1 MKRMS
6 KKQGSKK
13 QSIVNDNTIN
23 ENTISKSIV
32 NKDRNEKKIKS
43 DYDKEMDFSD
53 ICNYI
58 QSYGYSIRTGS
69 IGLQTTSNGDYI
81 HVLDIFKNEETG
93 IEERVKYFVEYK
105 ENRLHKQIPF
115 NLLGYDA
122 VEFGNEIARKGT
134 PLKSNDTIVM
144 NYLILKENAIF
155 EISCNL
161 EILHMLEIKKG
172 SQLHCSNLH
181 LLNIDSES
189 EDHESFDQFM
199 IKRTDSTPEKNGWY
213 IISTKKE
220 SKIQTTYNDTNSNRV
235 VTFSVIKEGNEPE
248 SDENNDILS
257 RIRKYILLIYGE
269 YHIKGYYTKNEFG
282 ESYLSFINDGQT
294 TSSIH
299 FENCSIYLA
308 RNASIECNAN
318 IRFITTNDNSQN
330 DQQNNLIL
338 YNKINGTLNCR
349 TLEFRND

>member
-1 MKRMS
+1 MS
-6 KKQGSKK
+6 NNQRSKK
-13 QSIVNDNTIN
+13 QSTDNIIS
-23 ENTISKSIV
+23 ESTISKNIV

-58 QSYGYSIRTGS
+58 QSYGYSIRIGS

-122 VEFGNEIARKGT
+122 VELGSETARKGT
-134 PLKSNDTIVM
+134 PLKSSDTIVM
-144 NYLILKENAIF
+144 DYLILKENAIF
-155 EISCNL
+155 EIPCNL
-161 EILHMLEIKKG
+161 EVLHMLEIKKG

-189 EDHESFDQFM
+189 EVHESFDQF
-199 IKRTDSTPEKNGWY
+199 IIERKDSTPEKNGWY
-213 IISTKKE
+213 INSTKKG
-220 SKIQTTYNDTNSNRV
+220 SKIQSNYNDTNSNRV
-235 VTFSVIKEGNEPE
+235 VTFSMIKEENEPGTDD
-248 SDENNDILS
+248 SNSIRN
-257 RIRKYILLIYGE
+257 RIRKCILLIYGE
-269 YHIKGYYTKNEFG
+269 YHIKGYYIANEFG
-282 ESYLSFINDGQT
+282 GNYFSFINDGKI

-308 RNASIECNAN
+308 QNALLECNAN

-330 DQQNNLIL
+330 NQQNNLIL